1 MCVSGSQGK
10 VGQGIEYSE
19 ACCQFFKDWI
29 WIFFFSFIFVSWRL
43 ITLQYCSGFC
53 HTLTKCSLDIANQWS
68 KKTHF
73 SDRIPVHRHKDIS
86 QIRLK

>member
-19 ACCQFFKDWI
+19 ACCQYITLKIGFG
-29 WIFFFSFIFVSWRL
+29 FFFSFIFVSWRL

-53 HTLTKCSLDIANQWS
+53 HTLTKCSFFTFQW
-68 KKTHF
+68 
-73 SDRIPVHRHKDIS
+73 I
-86 QIRLK
+86 